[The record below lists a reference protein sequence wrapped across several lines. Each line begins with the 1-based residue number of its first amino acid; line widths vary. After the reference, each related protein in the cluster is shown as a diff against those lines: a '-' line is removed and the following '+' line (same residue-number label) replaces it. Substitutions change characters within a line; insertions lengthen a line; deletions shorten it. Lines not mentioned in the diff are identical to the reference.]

1 MGSYILRR
9 ILIMIPLLLAISV
22 VTFAFINLA
31 PGDPVTAMLSP
42 DQQLQ
47 AGDIER
53 MRARLGLDRPL
64 PVRYFGWLREAAR
77 GNLGYSY
84 ITGEPVVDRIS
95 VRLWPTLELMGAAL
109 LISTVVGTLLGILA
123 ALKVYTIWDY
133 LLSILSLIGLSIPG
147 FFFALVVLYIFAA
160 RLEILPAF
168 GMASRSGNTPALLDN
183 LHHLILPAT
192 VLSLE
197 LTASLTRYARS
208 AMLDVM
214 RAEYITT
221 ARAKGL
227 SEWVTIARHAFRNA
241 LLPLITIVSLR
252 LPLLLGG
259 AIVIESMFQWP
270 GMGLLSL
277 QAIQQRDYPVLMG
290 LTFVT
295 AALVLI
301 GNLLADLL
309 YAVADPRIRIG

>member
-1 MGSYILRR
+1 MGTYILRR
-9 ILIMIPLLLAISV
+9 VLIMIPLLLAISV
-22 VTFAFINLA
+22 VTFTFINLA
-31 PGDPVTAMLSP
+31 PGDPVTAMINP

-47 AGDIER
+47 AGDLEK
-53 MRARLGLDRPL
+53 MREYYGLNEPA
-64 PVRYFGWLREAAR
+64 PVRYVIWLREALT

-84 ITGEPVVDRIS
+84 MTKEPVLDRILAR
-95 VRLWPTLELMGAAL
+95 VPPTLELMGAAL
-109 LISTVVGTLLGILA
+109 LISTVLGTTLGILA
-123 ALKVYTIWDY
+123 ALKAYTFWDY
-133 LLSILSLIGLSIPG
+133 LLSVLSLVGLSIPG
-147 FFFALVVLYIFAA
+147 FFFALVVLYLFAA
-160 RLEILPAF
+160 RIPIMPAF
-168 GMASRSGNTPALLDN
+168 GMSSRSGDTNAVLDN

-214 RAEYITT
+214 RTEYVTT
-221 ARAKGL
+221 ARSKGL
-227 SEWVTIARHAFRNA
+227 TEYKVIRRHAFRNA

-277 QAIQQRDYPVLMG
+277 AAIEQRDYPVLMG

-295 AALVLI
+295 ATLVLL
-301 GNLLADLL
+301 GNLIADIL
-309 YAVADPRIRIG
+309 YGFADPRIRIR

>member
-1 MGSYILRR
+1 MARFILSR
-9 ILIMIPLLLAISV
+9 LIMAIPLLIAITIVS
-22 VTFAFINLA
+22 FGFINVA
-31 PGDPVTAMLSP
+31 PGDPVTAMISP
-42 DQQLQ
+42 EDQLRKE
-47 AGDIER
+47 DLER
-53 MRARLGLDRPL
+53 MRENLGLNKPL
-64 PVRYFGWLREAAR
+64 PVRYALWLQQAIQ

-84 ITGEPVVDRIS
+84 STGESVVDRIS

-109 LISTVVGTLLGILA
+109 IISTTLGIALGVVS
-123 ALKVYTIWDY
+123 ALKVYSKWDY
-133 LLSILSLIGLSIPG
+133 FISVFTLLGLSIPG
-147 FFFALVVLYIFAA
+147 FFFALIVLYLFSA
-160 RLEILPAF
+160 RWELMPAF
-168 GMASRSGNTPALLDN
+168 GMSDRNGGSPIVDN
-183 LHHLILPAT
+183 LHHLILPAV

-208 AMLDVM
+208 SMLDVLK
-214 RAEYITT
+214 ADYVVT

-227 SEWVTIARHAFRNA
+227 SERATVIGHAFRNA
-241 LLPLITIVSLR
+241 LLPMITIVSLR

-295 AALVLI
+295 ATLVLLA
-301 GNLLADLL
+301 NLIADVL
-309 YAVADPRIRIG
+309 YAFADPRIRQ

>member
-1 MGSYILRR
+1 MGTYILRR
-9 ILIMIPLLLAISV
+9 VLIMIPLLLAISV
-22 VTFAFINLA
+22 VTFTFINLA
-31 PGDPVTAMLSP
+31 PGDPVTAMINP

-47 AGDIER
+47 AGDLEK
-53 MRARLGLDRPL
+53 MREYYGLNEPA
-64 PVRYFGWLREAAR
+64 PVRYVIWLREALT

-84 ITGEPVVDRIS
+84 MTKEPVLDRILAR
-95 VRLWPTLELMGAAL
+95 VPPTLELMGAAL
-109 LISTVVGTLLGILA
+109 LISTVLGTTLGLLA
-123 ALKVYTIWDY
+123 ALKAYTFWDY
-133 LLSILSLIGLSIPG
+133 LLSVLSLVGLSIPG
-147 FFFALVVLYIFAA
+147 FFFALVVLYLFAA
-160 RLEILPAF
+160 RIPIMPAF
-168 GMASRSGNTPALLDN
+168 GMSSRSGDTNAVLDN

-214 RAEYITT
+214 RTEYVTT
-221 ARAKGL
+221 ARSKGL
-227 SEWVTIARHAFRNA
+227 TEYKVISRHAFRNA

-277 QAIQQRDYPVLMG
+277 AAIEQRDYPVLMG

-295 AALVLI
+295 ATLVLL
-301 GNLLADLL
+301 GNLIADIL
-309 YAVADPRIRIG
+309 YGFADPRIRIG

>member
-1 MGSYILRR
+1 MGTYILRR
-9 ILIMIPLLLAISV
+9 VLIMIPLLLAISV
-22 VTFAFINLA
+22 VTFTFINLA
-31 PGDPVTAMLSP
+31 PGDPVTAMINP

-47 AGDIER
+47 AGDLEK
-53 MRARLGLDRPL
+53 MREYYGLNEPA
-64 PVRYFGWLREAAR
+64 PVRYVIWLREALT

-84 ITGEPVVDRIS
+84 MTKEPVLDRILAR
-95 VRLWPTLELMGAAL
+95 VPPTLELMGAAL
-109 LISTVVGTLLGILA
+109 LISTVLGTTLGILA
-123 ALKVYTIWDY
+123 ALKAYTFWDY
-133 LLSILSLIGLSIPG
+133 LLSVLSLVGLSIPG
-147 FFFALVVLYIFAA
+147 FFFALVVLYLFAA
-160 RLEILPAF
+160 RIPIMPAF
-168 GMASRSGNTPALLDN
+168 GMSSRSGDTNAVLDN

-214 RAEYITT
+214 RTEYVTT
-221 ARAKGL
+221 ARSKGL
-227 SEWVTIARHAFRNA
+227 TEYKVISRHAFRNA

-277 QAIQQRDYPVLMG
+277 AAIEQRDYPVLMG

-295 AALVLI
+295 ATLVLL
-301 GNLLADLL
+301 GNLVADIL
-309 YAVADPRIRIG
+309 YGFADPRIRIG

>member
-1 MGSYILRR
+1 MGHYILRR
-9 ILIMIPLLLAISV
+9 FLIMIPLLFAISI

-31 PGDPVTAMLSP
+31 PGDPVTAMISP

-47 AGDIER
+47 AGDLEK
-53 MRARLGLDRPL
+53 MREHYGLNKPA
-64 PVRYFGWLREAAR
+64 PVRYLIWLREALT

-84 ITGEPVVDRIS
+84 MTQEPVLDRILAR
-95 VRLWPTLELMGAAL
+95 VPPTLELMGAAL
-109 LISTVVGTLLGILA
+109 LISTVLGVGLGVLA
-123 ALKVYTIWDY
+123 ALKAYTFWDY
-133 LLSILSLIGLSIPG
+133 LLSVLSLVGLSIPG
-147 FFFALVVLYIFAA
+147 FFFALIVLYLFAA
-160 RLEILPAF
+160 RIPIMPAF
-168 GMASRSGNTPALLDN
+168 GMSSRSGDTPALLDN

-214 RAEYITT
+214 RAEYVTT

-227 SEWVTIARHAFRNA
+227 SEFRVIGRHAFRNA
-241 LLPLITIVSLR
+241 LLPLITIISLR

-277 QAIQQRDYPVLMG
+277 AAIEQRDYPVLMG
-290 LTFVT
+290 LTFVA
-295 AALVLI
+295 AALVLL
-301 GNLLADLL
+301 GNLIADIL
-309 YAVADPRIRIG
+309 YGLADPRIRIG

>member
-1 MGSYILRR
+1 MGTYILRR
-9 ILIMIPLLLAISV
+9 VLIMIPLLLAISV
-22 VTFAFINLA
+22 VTFTFINLA
-31 PGDPVTAMLSP
+31 PGDPVTAMINP

-47 AGDIER
+47 AGDLEK
-53 MRARLGLDRPL
+53 MREYYGLNEPA
-64 PVRYFGWLREAAR
+64 PVRYVIWLREALT

-84 ITGEPVVDRIS
+84 MTKEPVLDRILAR
-95 VRLWPTLELMGAAL
+95 VPPTLELMGAAL
-109 LISTVVGTLLGILA
+109 LISTVLGTTLGILA
-123 ALKVYTIWDY
+123 ALKAYTFWDY
-133 LLSILSLIGLSIPG
+133 LLSVLSLVGLSIPG
-147 FFFALVVLYIFAA
+147 FFFALVVLYLFAA
-160 RLEILPAF
+160 RIPIMPAF
-168 GMASRSGNTPALLDN
+168 GMSSRSGDTNAVLDN

-214 RAEYITT
+214 RTEYVTT
-221 ARAKGL
+221 ARSKGL
-227 SEWVTIARHAFRNA
+227 SEYKVIRRHAFRNA

-277 QAIQQRDYPVLMG
+277 AAIEQRDYPVLMG

-295 AALVLI
+295 ATLVLL
-301 GNLLADLL
+301 GNLIADIL
-309 YAVADPRIRIG
+309 YGFADPRIRIG

>member
-1 MGSYILRR
+1 MGTYILRR
-9 ILIMIPLLLAISV
+9 VLIMIPLLLAISV
-22 VTFAFINLA
+22 VTFTFINLA
-31 PGDPVTAMLSP
+31 PGDPVTAMINP

-47 AGDIER
+47 AGDLEK
-53 MRARLGLDRPL
+53 MREYYGLNEPA
-64 PVRYFGWLREAAR
+64 PVRYVIWLREALT

-84 ITGEPVVDRIS
+84 MTKEPVLDRILAR
-95 VRLWPTLELMGAAL
+95 VPPTLELMGAAL
-109 LISTVVGTLLGILA
+109 LISTVLGTTLGILA
-123 ALKVYTIWDY
+123 ALKAYTFWDY
-133 LLSILSLIGLSIPG
+133 LLSVLSLVGLSIPG
-147 FFFALVVLYIFAA
+147 FFFALVVLYLFAA
-160 RLEILPAF
+160 RIPIMPAF
-168 GMASRSGNTPALLDN
+168 GMSSRSGDTNAVLDN

-214 RAEYITT
+214 RTEYVTT
-221 ARAKGL
+221 ARSKGL
-227 SEWVTIARHAFRNA
+227 TEYKVISRHAFRNA

-277 QAIQQRDYPVLMG
+277 AAIEQRDYPVLMG

-295 AALVLI
+295 ATLVLL
-301 GNLLADLL
+301 GNLIADIL
-309 YAVADPRIRIG
+309 YGFADPRIRIR

>member
-1 MGSYILRR
+1 
-9 ILIMIPLLLAISV
+9 
-22 VTFAFINLA
+22 
-31 PGDPVTAMLSP
+31 
-42 DQQLQ
+42 
-47 AGDIER
+47 
-53 MRARLGLDRPL
+53 
-64 PVRYFGWLREAAR
+64 
-77 GNLGYSY
+77 
-84 ITGEPVVDRIS
+84 
-95 VRLWPTLELMGAAL
+95 MGAAL
-109 LISTVVGTLLGILA
+109 VISTVLGVLLGIIA
-123 ALKVYTIWDY
+123 ALKVYTVWDY
-133 LLSILSLIGLSIPG
+133 LLSVISLIGLSIPG
-147 FFFALVVLYIFAA
+147 FFFALIVLYIFAA

-168 GMASRSGNTPALLDN
+168 GMSSRSGDTPALLDN
-183 LHHLILPAT
+183 LHHLILPAA

-197 LTASLTRYARS
+197 LTASLTRYSRS

-227 SEWVTIARHAFRNA
+227 SEFITIARHAFRNA
-241 LLPLITIVSLR
+241 LLPLITIISLR

-295 AALVLI
+295 ASLVLL
-301 GNLLADLL
+301 GNLLADIL
-309 YAVADPRIRIG
+309 YAFVDPRIRIG

>member
-1 MGSYILRR
+1 
-9 ILIMIPLLLAISV
+9 
-22 VTFAFINLA
+22 
-31 PGDPVTAMLSP
+31 
-42 DQQLQ
+42 
-47 AGDIER
+47 
-53 MRARLGLDRPL
+53 MRERLGLNDPL
-64 PVRYFGWLREAAR
+64 PVRYLKWLREAVQ

-84 ITGEPVVDRIS
+84 MTGEPVLDRIGE
-95 VRLWPTLELMGAAL
+95 RFWPTLELMGAAL
-109 LISTVVGTLLGILA
+109 VISTVLGVLLGIIA
-123 ALKVYTIWDY
+123 ALKVYTVWDY
-133 LLSILSLIGLSIPG
+133 LLSVISLIGLSIPG
-147 FFFALVVLYIFAA
+147 FFFALIVLYIFAA

-168 GMASRSGNTPALLDN
+168 GMSSRSGDTPALLDN
-183 LHHLILPAT
+183 LHHLILPAA

-197 LTASLTRYARS
+197 LTASLTRYSRS

-227 SEWVTIARHAFRNA
+227 SEFITIARHAFRNA
-241 LLPLITIVSLR
+241 LLPLITIISLR

-295 AALVLI
+295 ASLVLL
-301 GNLLADLL
+301 GNLLADIL
-309 YAVADPRIRIG
+309 YAFVDPRIRIG

>member
-1 MGSYILRR
+1 MGTYILRR
-9 ILIMIPLLLAISV
+9 VLIMIPLLLAISV
-22 VTFAFINLA
+22 VTFTFINLA
-31 PGDPVTAMLSP
+31 PGDPVTAMINP

-47 AGDIER
+47 AGDLEK
-53 MRARLGLDRPL
+53 MREYYGLNEPA
-64 PVRYFGWLREAAR
+64 PVRYVIWLREALT

-84 ITGEPVVDRIS
+84 MTKEPVLDRILAR
-95 VRLWPTLELMGAAL
+95 VPPTLELMGAAL
-109 LISTVVGTLLGILA
+109 LISTVLGTTLGILA
-123 ALKVYTIWDY
+123 ALKAYTFWDY
-133 LLSILSLIGLSIPG
+133 LLSVLSLVGLSIPG
-147 FFFALVVLYIFAA
+147 FFFALVVLYLFAA
-160 RLEILPAF
+160 RIPIMPAF
-168 GMASRSGNTPALLDN
+168 GMSSRSGDTNAVLDN

-214 RAEYITT
+214 RTEYVTT
-221 ARAKGL
+221 ARSKGL
-227 SEWVTIARHAFRNA
+227 TEYKVISRHAFRNA

-277 QAIQQRDYPVLMG
+277 AAIEQRDYPVLMG

-295 AALVLI
+295 ATLVLL
-301 GNLLADLL
+301 GNLIADIL
-309 YAVADPRIRIG
+309 YGFADPRIRIG

>member
-1 MGSYILRR
+1 MGTYILRR
-9 ILIMIPLLLAISV
+9 VLIMIPLLLAISV
-22 VTFAFINLA
+22 VTFTFINLA
-31 PGDPVTAMLSP
+31 PGDPVTAMINP

-47 AGDIER
+47 AGDLEK
-53 MRARLGLDRPL
+53 MREYYGLNEPA
-64 PVRYFGWLREAAR
+64 PVRYVIWLREALT

-84 ITGEPVVDRIS
+84 MTKEPVLDRILAR
-95 VRLWPTLELMGAAL
+95 VPPTLELMGAAL
-109 LISTVVGTLLGILA
+109 LISTVLGTTLGILA
-123 ALKVYTIWDY
+123 ALKAYTFWDY
-133 LLSILSLIGLSIPG
+133 LLSVLSLVGLSIPG
-147 FFFALVVLYIFAA
+147 FFFALVVLYLFAA
-160 RLEILPAF
+160 RIPIMPAF
-168 GMASRSGNTPALLDN
+168 GMSSRSGDTNAVLDN

-214 RAEYITT
+214 RTEYVTT
-221 ARAKGL
+221 ARSKGL
-227 SEWVTIARHAFRNA
+227 SEYKVISRHAFRNA

-277 QAIQQRDYPVLMG
+277 AAIEQRDYPVLMG

-295 AALVLI
+295 ATLVLL
-301 GNLLADLL
+301 GNLVADIL
-309 YAVADPRIRIG
+309 YGFADPRIRIG

>member
-1 MGSYILRR
+1 VGRFIIKRT
-9 ILIMIPLLLAISV
+9 LIVIPLLLAISI

-31 PGDPVTAMLSP
+31 PGDPVTAMISP
-42 DQQLQ
+42 EDQLQ
-47 AGDIER
+47 EASLDQ
-53 MRARLGLDRPL
+53 MRETLGLNDPL
-64 PVRYFGWLREAAR
+64 PVRYLKWLRQAVQ
-77 GNLGYSY
+77 GNFGYSY
-84 ITGEPVVDRIS
+84 TTGEPVLDRIGD
-95 VRLWPTLELMGAAL
+95 RFWPTLELMGAAL
-109 LISTVVGTLLGILA
+109 VISTVVGVLLGIIA
-123 ALKVYTIWDY
+123 ALKVYSVWDY
-133 LLSILSLIGLSIPG
+133 LLSIFSLVGLSIPG
-147 FFFALVVLYIFAA
+147 FFFALVVLYLFSA
-160 RLEILPAF
+160 RLEIMPAF
-168 GMASRSGNTPALLDN
+168 GMSSRSGDTPALLDN
-183 LHHLILPAT
+183 LHHLILPAA

-197 LTASLTRYARS
+197 LTASLTRYSRS
-208 AMLDVM
+208 AMLEVM

-227 SEWVTIARHAFRNA
+227 SEYVTITRHAFRNA
-241 LLPLITIVSLR
+241 LLPLITVVSLR

-301 GNLLADLL
+301 ANLLADIF
-309 YAVADPRIRIG
+309 YAFADPRIRIG

>member
-1 MGSYILRR
+1 MARFIVSR
-9 ILIMIPLLLAISV
+9 LIMAVPLLLAITV
-22 VTFAFINLA
+22 VSFAFINLA
-31 PGDPVTAMLSP
+31 PGDPVTAMISP
-42 DQQLQ
+42 EDQLREEDLQ
-47 AGDIER
+47 R
-53 MRARLGLDRPL
+53 MRENLGLNDPL
-64 PVRYFGWLREAAR
+64 PIRYALWLQQAIQ

-84 ITGEPVVDRIS
+84 TTGESVVDRIS

-109 LISTVVGTLLGILA
+109 LISTAMGVILGVIS
-123 ALKVYTIWDY
+123 ALKVYSRWDY
-133 LLSILSLIGLSIPG
+133 AISIFTLLGLSIPG
-147 FFFALVVLYIFAA
+147 FFFALVVLYLFSA
-160 RLEILPAF
+160 RWEIMPAF
-168 GMASRSGNTPALLDN
+168 GMSDRDGGSPIIDN
-183 LHHLILPAT
+183 LHHLILPAA

-208 AMLDVM
+208 SMLDVLN
-214 RAEYITT
+214 ADYVVT

-227 SEWVTIARHAFRNA
+227 SEYATIVGHAFRNA
-241 LLPLITIVSLR
+241 LLPMITVVSLR

-295 AALVLI
+295 ATLVLTA
-301 GNLLADLL
+301 NLIADVL
-309 YAVADPRIRIG
+309 YAFADPRIRQ